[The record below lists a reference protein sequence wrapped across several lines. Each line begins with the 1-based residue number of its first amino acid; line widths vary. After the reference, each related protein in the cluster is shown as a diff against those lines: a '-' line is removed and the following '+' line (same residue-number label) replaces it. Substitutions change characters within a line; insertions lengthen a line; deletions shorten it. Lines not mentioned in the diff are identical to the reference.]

1 MTKDISVNE
10 LQKEIKSLENRIKK
24 LEINIENNN
33 NTNSKKKKKDPNAP
47 KKPVTGYMYF
57 NKYKIDEYKKKN
69 PGQKINVTLIS
80 KQSGEEWKNLKEHEK
95 DKYLKMAI
103 KDKKRYEKEI
113 IIYNKK

>member
-1 MTKDISVNE
+1 MSANE
-10 LQKEIKSLENRIKK
+10 LQKEIKSLENRINK
-24 LEINIENNN
+24 LELEIKN
-33 NTNSKKKKKDPNAP
+33 NTKSKKTKKDPNAP

-57 NKYKIDEYKKKN
+57 NKYKIDEYKKKH
-69 PGQKINVTLIS
+69 PGQKINITSIS
-80 KQSGEEWKNLKEHEK
+80 KQSGEEWKNLKENEK